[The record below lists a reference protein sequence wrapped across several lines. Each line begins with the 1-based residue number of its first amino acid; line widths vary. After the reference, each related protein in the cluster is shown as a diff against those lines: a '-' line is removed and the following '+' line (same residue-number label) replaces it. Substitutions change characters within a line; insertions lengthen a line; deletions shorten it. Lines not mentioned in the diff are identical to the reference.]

1 MTDSMNSAEDVPQP
15 DSAVVGR
22 PDLQPDTQDD
32 PPLEAELG
40 EDGQGDLDGEG
51 LHSGDA
57 PEDLRTDAPSGPV
70 EERSGGDDHRGEPV

>member
-15 DSAVVGR
+15 DAAVIGR

-32 PPLEAELG
+32 VPLTAELG
-40 EDGQGDLDGEG
+40 EDGQGDLDKEG

-57 PEDLRTDAPSGPV
+57 PDDLRTDAPSGAV
-70 EERSGGDDHRGEPV
+70 EERSDDDQRRDAP